1 MHAVSVGV
9 GSGLGP
15 AAQKPLQA
23 AVKRGG
29 VRGVEY
35 PVQGLALA
43 CSRPA
48 VLARFPLA
56 DQICDDLVP
65 GRLLGLL
72 QAVQVALQGRVCRLG
87 VILRERLIELAQMS
101 LAFWRIPWEA
111 TGDPAQI
118 GLGGASSEVLVPAIS

>member
-1 MHAVSVGV
+1 
-9 GSGLGP
+9 
-15 AAQKPLQA
+15 
-23 AVKRGG
+23 
-29 VRGVEY
+29 
-35 PVQGLALA
+35 
-43 CSRPA
+43 
-48 VLARFPLA
+48 
-56 DQICDDLVP
+56 QICDDLVP

-118 GLGGASSEVLVPAIS
+118 GLGGGILRGAGACDFVIELAVVVWRRSNAPHCQLA